1 MWVFTKHGFLSAVQ
15 HDQDRARM
23 RVRARRREHLDNA
36 FPDYD
41 ILDMQEAEGQHDYR
55 WHLDISRGEWID
67 YLADAAMDVDYTSH
81 VKEAISGDDAEMYR
95 AMMKVWSAMYELQT
109 GVPENLWKDFSDSDD
124 DDDEFGWDDDMP
136 PVHGV

>member
-15 HDQDRARM
+15 HEDDRSRM

-36 FPDYD
+36 FPDYK
-41 ILDMQEAEGQHDYR
+41 ILDMQETDEPYDYR

-81 VKEAISGDDAEMYR
+81 VKEAIAGNDMDMYR
-95 AMMKVWSAMYELQT
+95 ALLATWTAMYGLQSAEELEPD
-109 GVPENLWKDFSDSDD
+109 V
-124 DDDEFGWDDDMP
+124 DEFGWDDDDDEP
-136 PVHGV
+136 PVGIV